1 MIGVCIPAHDE
12 EDLIGRC
19 LDSVFC
25 AAAHADLQ
33 GETVAVVVVLDN
45 CQDATESAVR
55 RWPAIPLP
63 IAARNVGKARALG
76 SEYLLLLGA
85 RWLAF
90 TDADTTVSPSWLADQ
105 LALQADVVC
114 GTVAVPDWSAHGAHA
129 GAAQRHFESTY
140 MDRDGH
146 RHVHGANLG
155 ISAWHY
161 RNVGGFEARRCGED
175 QDLVDRLAASGARIA
190 WSARPRVMTSG
201 RAYSRVADGF
211 AGALRKGWTLAREPQ
226 PQSQLL
232 PQPLALPQTP
242 AEDPMRPAALT
253 GAMAQGAPV
262 SSLRVPAI
270 G

>member
-33 GETVAVVVVLDN
+33 GETVAVVVVLDS

-140 MDRDGH
+140 VDRDGH

-211 AGALRKGWTLAREPQ
+211 AGALRKGWTVAREPQ
-226 PQSQLL
+226 PQLL

>member
-12 EDLIGRC
+12 EALIGRC

-33 GETVAVVVVLDN
+33 GETVAVVVVLDS

-129 GAAQRHFESTY
+129 GAAQRHFEST
-140 MDRDGH
+140 DRKSTRLNSSH
-146 RHVHGANLG
+146 AN
-155 ISAWHY
+155 ISYA
-161 RNVGGFEARRCGED
+161 VFC
-175 QDLVDRLAASGARIA
+175 
-190 WSARPRVMTSG
+190 
-201 RAYSRVADGF
+201 
-211 AGALRKGWTLAREPQ
+211 
-226 PQSQLL
+226 
-232 PQPLALPQTP
+232 
-242 AEDPMRPAALT
+242 
-253 GAMAQGAPV
+253 
-262 SSLRVPAI
+262 
-270 G
+270 

>member
-33 GETVAVVVVLDN
+33 GETVAVVVVLDS

-90 TDADTTVSPSWLADQ
+90 TDADTTVSRSWLAEQ
-105 LALQADVVC
+105 LALQSDVVC
-114 GTVAVPDWSAHGAHA
+114 GTVQVADWSAHGVQADTA
-129 GAAQRHFESTY
+129 RRHFETTY
-140 MDRDGH
+140 TDRDGH

-161 RNVGGFEARRCGED
+161 RQAGGFDARTCGED
-175 QDLVDRLAASGARIA
+175 QDLVDRLAAGGARIA

-211 AGALRKGWTLAREPQ
+211 AGALRQGWALPGNTPPELPVLQGALAQQALALHQ
-226 PQSQLL
+226 PQ
-232 PQPLALPQTP
+232 A
-242 AEDPMRPAALT
+242 
-253 GAMAQGAPV
+253 G
-262 SSLRVPAI
+262 SSTR
-270 G
+270 

>member
-33 GETVAVVVVLDN
+33 GETVAVVVVLDS

-55 RWPAIPLP
+55 RWPAIPLS

-105 LALQADVVC
+105 LALQSDVVC
-114 GTVAVPDWSAHGAHA
+114 GTVQVADWSAHGVQADTA
-129 GAAQRHFESTY
+129 RRHFETTY
-140 MDRDGH
+140 TDRDGH

-161 RNVGGFEARRCGED
+161 RQAGGFDARTCGED
-175 QDLVDRLAASGARIA
+175 QDLVDRLAAGGARIA

-211 AGALRKGWTLAREPQ
+211 AGALRQGWALPCDAPPALPVLQSALAQ
-226 PQSQLL
+226 QA
-232 PQPLALPQTP
+232 LALPQP
-242 AEDPMRPAALT
+242 QA
-253 GAMAQGAPV
+253 G
-262 SSLRVPAI
+262 SSTR
-270 G
+270 